1 MKITPMKYLMCR
13 ASNNQ
18 ATKQSVWKLYTQA
31 KVENNERKKE
41 RTQKNLFTQFGP
53 I

>member
-1 MKITPMKYLMCR
+1 MCG

-18 ATKQSVWKLYTQA
+18 ATKTTWVTVITQA

-53 I
+53 KLT

>member
-1 MKITPMKYLMCR
+1 MCGT
-13 ASNNQ
+13 SNNQ
-18 ATKQSVWKLYTQA
+18 ETKQSVWKLYTQA

-41 RTQKNLFTQFGP
+41 RTKKNLFTQFAQ